1 MLLQGQETLSGFL
14 PFKQRGDEGSP
25 SFCGDTRY
33 LEPLDTWG
41 SPGGSAV
48 KNTPAVQETWA
59 RSLGQE
65 DPLEKEMATHCSYFW
80 LQNVMDGAWRA
91 TVHRVTKESDT
102 T

>member
-1 MLLQGQETLSGFL
+1 MLLQGQETLSRFL
-14 PFKQRGDEGSP
+14 PLKQRDDEGSP

-59 RSLGQE
+59 RSLGRE
-65 DPLEKEMATHCSYFW
+65 DPLKQWHPTAVFLAGEFHGQSLE
-80 LQNVMDGAWRA
+80 G
-91 TVHRVTKESDT
+91 
-102 T
+102 